1 MSLTCFVCVLWANR
15 GGYVSLAVV
24 FTDARAARVH
34 TDHLPSARVHFLL
47 RCCWRCRWRRMR
59 CHIAWRKGYVGD
71 VSIGRRTNEGWK
83 EKKKTA
89 LRWTKRK
96 QNRES
101 FFQKLDTN
109 CSLLYS
115 LDSYCLMEQRVCM
128 FVYTL
133 SPVVYSGSSGM
144 GKSCCPCCSRRRL
157 LSSSSCWAAL
167 VTASNWCSFSNF
179 LRKHSN
185 KSVCFYSSFR
195 ISQTVTIQFALCTC
209 SIADESFFSHWNT
222 CRGLIMIVTSLL
234 SLKLH

>member
-1 MSLTCFVCVLWANR
+1 
-15 GGYVSLAVV
+15 
-24 FTDARAARVH
+24 
-34 TDHLPSARVHFLL
+34 
-47 RCCWRCRWRRMR
+47 MR
-59 CHIAWRKGYVGD
+59 D
-71 VSIGRRTNEGWK
+71 
-83 EKKKTA
+83 EKRKKTA
-89 LRWTKRK
+89 VRWSKRK
-96 QNRES
+96 QNRVV
-101 FFQKLDTN
+101 FFWTWIQTWN

-128 FVYTL
+128 FVHTL

-222 CRGLIMIVTSLL
+222 RRGLIMMVTSLL

>member
-1 MSLTCFVCVLWANR
+1 
-15 GGYVSLAVV
+15 
-24 FTDARAARVH
+24 
-34 TDHLPSARVHFLL
+34 
-47 RCCWRCRWRRMR
+47 MR
-59 CHIAWRKGYVGD
+59 DEKR
-71 VSIGRRTNEGWK
+71 
-83 EKKKTA
+83 KKKQ
-89 LRWTKRK
+89 LWDEQK
-96 QNRES
+96 ES
-101 FFQKLDTN
+101 KIESRFFRTWIQTWN

-222 CRGLIMIVTSLL
+222 RRGLIMIVTSLL